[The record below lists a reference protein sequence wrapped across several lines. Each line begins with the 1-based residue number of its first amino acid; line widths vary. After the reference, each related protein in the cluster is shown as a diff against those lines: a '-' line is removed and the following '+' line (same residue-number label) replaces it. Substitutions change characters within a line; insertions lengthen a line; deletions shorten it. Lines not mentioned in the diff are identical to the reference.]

1 MTAAPLTET
10 AAPPTEP
17 VAPIPSWPDVE
28 DLLDELAAR
37 HATFPTLGAP
47 NARIGTYQRGR
58 RLALES
64 DTGLQWIAWEDL
76 QACWETFERLGSIRR
91 EDVLDPGRCSAF
103 VFALFAQVPGVTERS
118 GDTRRL
124 VLPR

>member
-10 AAPPTEP
+10 AAPPEST
-17 VAPIPSWPDVE
+17 VGIPCWTDVE
-28 DLLDELAAR
+28 ELLDELAAR
-37 HATFPTLGAP
+37 HESFPTVGAH
-47 NARIGTYQRGR
+47 NARIGAYQRGR

-64 DTGLQWIAWEDL
+64 DTGLQWVAWDDL
-76 QACWETFERLGSIRR
+76 RACWETFERLGSIRR

-103 VFALFAQVPGVTERS
+103 VFALFAQVPGVTERNS
-118 GDTRRL
+118 GTRRL